1 MIWPVELYYDRRHMY
16 VYSAVTSLVPVLG
29 LRIIEKHY
37 RKGEVRRGGL
47 LRPRRGE
54 NWYN

>member
-54 NWYN
+54 NWYK